1 MGTFGRAD
9 VPQRLINQ
17 SLYHEILLLQPG
29 HNASNGL
36 KVDQD
41 DPKGGFK
48 PGSVMICNT
57 NSYGF
62 GCCLATS
69 VC

>member
-1 MGTFGRAD
+1 MPEIGFFFSQLAFVD
-9 VPQRLINQ
+9 CWLYVVPSDQN
-17 SLYHEILLLQPG
+17 Y
-29 HNASNGL
+29 ASNGP

-62 GCCLATS
+62 GCCFAAS
-69 VC
+69 IC